1 MKKIILPILCLSVIF
16 SNQTVWAM
24 SMGSMDAGAINT
36 QYMKEIKGFEAKS
49 RMQERDAIVK
59 STKDEGNVPAAV
71 GNLTK
76 IQFVGNNN
84 FSSEQ
89 LSAIIEDKMNKPMN
103 AENLSELR
111 KRLMRFYQS
120 EGFYSAVPV
129 IISQDNKTG
138 ELVIEIK
145 EGSKN
150 SITVQ

>member
-1 MKKIILPILCLSVIF
+1 MKKIILPILCLSVIS
-16 SNQTVWAM
+16 SNQTVWAI
-24 SMGSMDAGAINT
+24 SMGSMDAGAVNS
-36 QYMKEIKGFEAKS
+36 QYMREFRGYEVKS
-49 RMQERDAIVK
+49 RMQEKSAIVK
-59 STKDEGNVPAAV
+59 SINEADGKEVAIGT
-71 GNLTK
+71 LSK

-84 FSSEQ
+84 FSAEQ
-89 LSAIIEDKMNKPMN
+89 LSAIIEDKMNKPMT

>member
-1 MKKIILPILCLSVIF
+1 MKKIILAIVCLSVSL
-16 SNQTVWAM
+16 SNQMAM
-24 SMGSMDAGAINT
+24 AVTMGSMDAGAVNS
-36 QYMKEIKGFEAKS
+36 QYMREFKGFEAKTK
-49 RMQERDAIVK
+49 MQERSAIIK
-59 STKDEGNVPAAV
+59 SINEGDGKAVPI
-71 GNLTK
+71 GTLSK

-84 FSSEQ
+84 FSSEK
-89 LSAIIEDKMNKPMN
+89 LSAIVEDKINKPMT

-129 IISQDNKTG
+129 IVSQDNKTG

-145 EGSKN
+145 EGTKN